1 MKTVRTIEIL
11 RDIFISRNNCTCG
24 GWWFVD
30 FTELH
35 HIQYL
40 QQTPSCYTPLQP
52 YPTKIQQR
60 KKVSRQNE
68 LQCIKQNQF
77 LQWLQSQYT
86 NKLKTMVYITLDQI
100 TPTALALNATT
111 HPRHLSNENIPLQ
124 QNNRNKAI
132 ATSTIVFALTKSKL
146 NYHLLCT
153 TWTSR
158 KTIFPQWFS
167 YAIHVRKSDK
177 VIDLIHLNEAC
188 LAENL
193 ILR

>member
-1 MKTVRTIEIL
+1 MVDDLLTLLSYITY
-11 RDIFISRNNCTCG
+11 STCNK
-24 GWWFVD
+24 
-30 FTELH
+30 LH
-35 HIQYL
+35 HVTLHFNPTPPKYSNEKKYL
-40 QQTPSCYTPLQP
+40 VKMNYNASNKTNFYND
-52 YPTKIQQR
+52 K
-60 KKVSRQNE
+60 
-68 LQCIKQNQF
+68 
-77 LQWLQSQYT
+77 SQYT